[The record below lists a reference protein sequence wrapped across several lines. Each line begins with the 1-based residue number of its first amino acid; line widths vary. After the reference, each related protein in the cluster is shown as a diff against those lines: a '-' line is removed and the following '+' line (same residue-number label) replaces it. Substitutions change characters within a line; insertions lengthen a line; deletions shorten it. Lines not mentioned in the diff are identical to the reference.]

1 MLMSGE
7 NCELKTCSRCRCT
20 LLLKYFDTNRKGQL
34 FKLCNNC
41 RVKHREEC
49 KHTNSSD
56 MDAIIDCACGEK
68 VLGGAYKSHVNSDT
82 HRKYIHAQ
90 NTARQLETQQ
100 QLPDDM
106 KHMIKITEFQ
116 NKQVDIPTVDGKYV
130 CACKCKLEPSSHTI
144 KRHNATQNH
153 LKRMKH
159 VDQGLDPD
167 EEEER
172 LELLRYEASLNRIYR
187 KQGLPEV
194 KLARENG
201 KLVSYEL

>member
-1 MLMSGE
+1 M
-7 NCELKTCSRCRCT
+7 R
-20 LLLKYFDTNRKGQL
+20 LLIVHV
-34 FKLCNNC
+34 
-41 RVKHREEC
+41 VK
-49 KHTNSSD
+49 
-56 MDAIIDCACGEK
+56 K
-68 VLGGAYKSHVNSDT
+68 VLGCAYKSHVHSDT
-82 HRKYIHAQ
+82 HRKYIHAE

-116 NKQVDIPTVDGKYV
+116 NKQVDIPTVDGKYI
-130 CACKCKLEPSSHTI
+130 CACKCKLEPSSHLI